1 MNEKLQVKE
10 WTMERHLPCSVKS
23 SVCSGHWDIAYHF
36 VRGVDGQHEKRSIR
50 LKYAE
55 HLHQFTDL
63 LGQAG
68 YSYVDLEDLKR
79 AGARGIFSV

>member
-23 SVCSGHWDIAYHF
+23 SVCSGHWDIAY
-36 VRGVDGQHEKRSIR
+36 VVSSNLKRSIR